1 MSNMAN
7 MKFVKLYL
15 MTVIKKWINVTALD
29 FEGKSSFY
37 LK

>member
-15 MTVIKKWINVTALD
+15 MAVIKNWINVTALD
-29 FEGKSSFY
+29 FEGKSLFY